1 MEICF
6 LGDAIKR
13 RRLELGLTQEQLC
26 EGICEPITISRL
38 ENGKQTPSRARLEAL
53 MERLD
58 MPQYQYYALLSKRE
72 LEVEALQ
79 REIIAL
85 NVKFGQATG
94 EEKAKLRQQA
104 LQAHKA
110 LAEMADPD
118 DKISQQV
125 ILRSKVIL
133 GKEDGRYS
141 REEERQMLLQAIRLT
156 CPSFDPEDISRGLY
170 TSREIKIINQLA
182 LVHVYAGEHMEAIE
196 IYSQLYKYIRK
207 HYRLIPPTT
216 AHFPMIAFNY
226 ARELGLIGQYE
237 KSIEIAQ
244 EGRRAC
250 LDHGNY
256 LQLPCLLSIFAECY
270 YRLGDIE
277 KSKDYYYQTYYMTK
291 AIGDTYNAEIT
302 RNEAKSYLGIDLD
315 CQNPHP

>member
-1 MEICF
+1 MEIYF

-58 MPQYQYYALLSKRE
+58 MPQYQYYALLSKHER
-72 LEVEALQ
+72 EVEALQ
-79 REIIAL
+79 REIVAL
-85 NVKFGQATG
+85 NVKFDQATG

-110 LAEMADPD
+110 LAEMADRD

-156 CPSFDPEDISRGLY
+156 CPSFDPEDIGRGLY

-237 KSIEIAQ
+237 KSIEIAR
-244 EGRRAC
+244 EGRQVC
-250 LDHGNY
+250 LDYGHY
-256 LQLPCLLSIFAECY
+256 LYLSSLLSIFAECY
-270 YRLGDIE
+270 YRLGDVE
-277 KSKDYYYQTYYMTK
+277 KSKDYYYQTYYVSK
-291 AIGDTYNAEIT
+291 AIGDTSNSALI
-302 RNEAKSYLGIDLD
+302 RQEAKHYLGLELGD
-315 CQNPHP
+315 